1 MSTRRSWRWA
11 AVVSA
16 GVCIAACG
24 SSDPPSGAGPG
35 NSSDEPGTQIDLSCD
50 QASFGSA
57 QWTACETRNFAHV
70 SEGPLE
76 SVNPMFAVAWQAQGL
91 RNVAQWTAR
100 SVSDP
105 SWLSPR
111 SGNTVALPLC
121 TTWALPCLGD
131 PFRYPQSP
139 GPNGEVFYDTE
150 AEVTPVVFY
159 DEGCARI
166 SGRIW
171 TPRGDAATFP
181 GIVIENG
188 SVQAPEP
195 LYWWAAQALVRAG
208 YMVMTF
214 DPRGQGRSDQQ
225 TPSGELGSNFNQSV
239 FWTGLVNAIDF
250 FRSSSAQP
258 YPHNITCADSYPTVV
273 DAFNPDIARL
283 DADRLGIAGHSL
295 GGIGVSVVQ
304 SYGAEGADPWPG
316 LIDADNPV
324 DAVVAWDGIY
334 STASGMAGN
343 AGGNLL
349 GSAAGSGLPMTV
361 PHKPILGQNGEY
373 GLTPT
378 PFLSDPQSDL
388 LISNFRV
395 WQAAGLPVIEQ
406 TIQGSS
412 HYEWS
417 PLPAFPSSSW
427 CPEPATDSCDGGRAQ
442 PFAEHYT
449 VAWFDRWLKRPDE
462 PGYATADARLLDDE
476 GAQGRLKYS
485 FRYQSARDFPTRDGE
500 RQYCEDIR
508 RGC

>member
-316 LIDADNPV
+316 LIDADNPSARV
-324 DAVVAWDGIY
+324 FDDAIAAAFRGRVRFMRNMRVGLDVVYRDV
-334 STASGMAGN
+334 SFLVLN
-343 AGGNLL
+343 
-349 GSAAGSGLPMTV
+349 V
-361 PHKPILGQNGEY
+361 P
-373 GLTPT
+373 GLTPYVSFASET
-378 PFLSDPQSDL
+378 EQASQVFGAIWWDWFIDKLKIRPGVTVALMQPASFKARADASGSRQVQVIREANDYEILPAGTDPFSLIAVKASLRWHLSPILALVGEVAYVQDFNNTRVVTDPNTGVGVRELDQARARQL
-388 LISNFRV
+388 GLNFFM
-395 WQAAGLPVIEQ
+395 QAA
-406 TIQGSS
+406 
-412 HYEWS
+412 
-417 PLPAFPSSSW
+417 F
-427 CPEPATDSCDGGRAQ
+427 
-442 PFAEHYT
+442 
-449 VAWFDRWLKRPDE
+449 
-462 PGYATADARLLDDE
+462 
-476 GAQGRLKYS
+476 
-485 FRYQSARDFPTRDGE
+485 
-500 RQYCEDIR
+500 
-508 RGC
+508 